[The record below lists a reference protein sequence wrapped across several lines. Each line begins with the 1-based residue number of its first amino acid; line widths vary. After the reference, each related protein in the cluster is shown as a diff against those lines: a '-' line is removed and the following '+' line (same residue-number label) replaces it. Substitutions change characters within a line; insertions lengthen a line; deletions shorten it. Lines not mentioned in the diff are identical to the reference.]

1 MSSIDKVL
9 ARIESNFESSLDR
22 LFDLLKIKSIST
34 DPEFAAPCR
43 EAADWLALELNSIGF
58 EASVRDTAG
67 HPMVVGHRKSGKPGP
82 HVLFYGHYDVQP
94 VDPLELWEQDPFEP
108 KIKTREDGSK
118 VIVARGSSDDKG
130 QLMTFVEAARAY
142 IEETGDLPIDV
153 TILFEG
159 EEESGSPSLEPFLKS
174 HKEELSCDLA
184 LVCDTGMWDAETP
197 AIAVMLRGM
206 VGDEIIVKAASR
218 DLHSGMYGGSAQNPN
233 HIVAAIIAG
242 LHDDNGKVTL
252 PGFYDGVIELPEDVS
267 NMWDGLGFSVEE
279 FLGEVGLKFPRGE
292 NDRKPLEHLW
302 SRPTVEVNG
311 MWGGYQG
318 AGSKTV
324 IPAQAHAKFTFRLVG
339 DQDPD
344 KIQASFRDYVRSK
357 VPADCSVDFIAKEG
371 SPALRLDFKMPA
383 LEKGEIALK
392 KEWGKDAAL
401 TGMGGSIPIV
411 GDFKRMLGMDTLMI
425 GYGLE
430 DDQIHSPNEKYNLTS
445 FHKGIRSWARVL
457 DELSKN

>member
-9 ARIESNFESSLDR
+9 ARIDANLDSSLDR

-34 DPEFAAPCR
+34 DPAFASPCR
-43 EAADWLALELNSIGF
+43 EAAEWLAGELTGIGI

-67 HPMVVGHRKSGKPGP
+67 HPMVVGHRKSGKSGP

-94 VDPLELWEQDPFEP
+94 VDPLELWDQDPFEP
-108 KIKTREDGSK
+108 SIKTREDGSK
-118 VIVARGSSDDKG
+118 IIVARGSSDDKG
-130 QLMTFVEAARAY
+130 QLMTFVEAARAF

-159 EEESGSPSLEPFLKS
+159 EEESGSPSLRPFLDA
-174 HKEELSCDLA
+174 HKDELSCDLA

-197 AIAVMLRGM
+197 AISIMLRGM
-206 VGDEIIVKAASR
+206 VGDEIVVKAASR

-233 HIVAAIIAG
+233 HIVADIIAG
-242 LHDDNGKVTL
+242 LHDENGKVTL
-252 PGFYDGVIELPEDVS
+252 PGFYDGVIEIPENVTK
-267 NMWDGLGFSVEE
+267 MWEKLGFSVEN
-279 FLGEVGLKFPRGE
+279 FLGDIGLKYPRGE
-292 NDRKPLEHLW
+292 KDRTPLEHLW

-324 IPAQAHAKFTFRLVG
+324 IPAEAHAKFTFRLVG
-339 DQDPD
+339 DQDPE
-344 KIQASFRDYVRSK
+344 KVQEAFRAYVRSK
-357 VPADCSVDFIAKEG
+357 IPADCTVDFIAKEG
-371 SPALRLDFKMPA
+371 SPALRLDFNMPA
-383 LEKGEIALK
+383 LEKGKIALQD
-392 KEWGKDAAL
+392 EWGKEAAL
-401 TGMGGSIPIV
+401 IGMGGSIPIV
-411 GDFKRMLGMDTLMI
+411 GDFKRMLGMDSLLI
-425 GYGLE
+425 GFGLE

-457 DELSKN
+457 DELSKD